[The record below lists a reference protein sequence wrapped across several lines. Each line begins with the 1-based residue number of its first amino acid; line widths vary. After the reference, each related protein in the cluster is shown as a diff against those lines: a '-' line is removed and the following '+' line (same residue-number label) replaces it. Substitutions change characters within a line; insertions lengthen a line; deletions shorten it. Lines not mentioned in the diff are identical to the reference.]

1 MKINRI
7 LPHFFTTTDVC
18 DEEIT
23 QKHEK
28 SFEEIL
34 LEEQE
39 KLMRLISEAENT
51 ENMEQFYRPLNP
63 RLVDDLFFEEWFV
76 TKLHS
81 IHLPSFVINH
91 LN

>member
-7 LPHFFTTTDVC
+7 LPHFFTTEIR

-23 QKHEK
+23 QKYEK

-34 LEEQE
+34 QEEQE

-51 ENMEQFYRPLNP
+51 ENVKQFYHQCNP
-63 RLVDDLFFEEWFV
+63 RMIDDLFADE
-76 TKLHS
+76 
-81 IHLPSFVINH
+81 
-91 LN
+91 